1 MVTVHAFPG
10 VESHPDQLPN
20 VEPLLGVAVSV
31 TVVPSTKCAV
41 HVPVDGPQSMPT
53 GTLVTTPLPLP
64 AGMTVNVGKLTD
76 PTKGGLRGYPGMAR
90 SLQAEGDNRRFAKT
104 CRRGEPRRTDGSD
117 ASVARLPRHLI
128 NNVLRSGTVREMAD
142 GGVLNRFTSRA

>member
-64 AGMTVNVGKLTD
+64 AGMTTTNVGKLTG
-76 PTKGGLRGYPGMAR
+76 PTTRAACAVTREWLAPCKLKATIVVSPKPVAVASPEGLMVATPVSLDCHVTSLVMSCVAGLCVKWPMA
-90 SLQAEGDNRRFAKT
+90 
-104 CRRGEPRRTDGSD
+104 
-117 ASVARLPRHLI
+117 VY
-128 NNVLRSGTVREMAD
+128 
-142 GGVLNRFTSRA
+142 